1 MGVRAPDA
9 TLPPVTVATY
19 ATVVALSLVALI
31 ASGWALQKLVRDRGA
46 SSAAPGRMRARA
58 IADAERK
65 SFRTDV
71 AIGVV
76 LFIIYV
82 CAVAA
87 DRAPHHHQHDDASII
102 N

>member
-1 MGVRAPDA
+1 
-9 TLPPVTVATY
+9 VTVATY

-31 ASGWALQKLVRDRGA
+31 ASGWALQKLVRDRG
-46 SSAAPGRMRARA
+46 SSSTSPGRMRARA
-58 IADAERK
+58 IANAERK

-76 LFIIYV
+76 LFVIYV

-87 DRAPHHHQHDDASII
+87 DRAPHHHHHDDASIG

>member
-1 MGVRAPDA
+1 
-9 TLPPVTVATY
+9 VTVAAY
-19 ATVVALSLVALI
+19 ATFVALGLVALL
-31 ASGWALQKLVRDRGA
+31 ASGWALQKLVRDRA
-46 SSAAPGRMRARA
+46 SSLSPGHMRARA
-58 IADAERK
+58 IAAAERK

-76 LFIIYV
+76 LFVIYV

-87 DRAPHHHQHDDASII
+87 DRAPHHHHDDAAAQSG